1 MRDDIMFQEAV
12 FDCINAIDEATLFS
26 EYEVLHSLGETYIK
40 SALIMEAA
48 VDDNAAGDG
57 NPTDLPD
64 GATVQTKEKWY
75 KRAIRWL
82 IDAFKLI
89 WKKIKA
95 FFKNLPKN
103 TASLVDGIYANAKG
117 ITRVTVKGD
126 TVTVKLDYSPDA
138 VYAVFTKILN
148 LYDNSNDASVEVPS
162 LKAVTK
168 KTSIE
173 YEEYKKKLD
182 GICDVLEQLITTLQR
197 KQASAGIDFS
207 KFNSDDLKKIN
218 DILEV
223 TNKVNNIV
231 TANNM
236 EIKEILAKKE
246 ADKNTMSKKEMKQV
260 RDVL

>member
-1 MRDDIMFQEAV
+1 M
-12 FDCINAIDEATLFS
+12 
-26 EYEVLHSLGETYIK
+26 
-40 SALIMEAA
+40 
-48 VDDNAAGDG
+48 
-57 NPTDLPD
+57 
-64 GATVQTKEKWY
+64 
-75 KRAIRWL
+75 
-82 IDAFKLI
+82 
-89 WKKIKA
+89 
-95 FFKNLPKN
+95 
-103 TASLVDGIYANAKG
+103 
-117 ITRVTVKGD
+117 
-126 TVTVKLDYSPDA
+126 
-138 VYAVFTKILN
+138 N

-246 ADKNTMSKKEMKQV
+246 ADKHTMSKKEIKQV